1 MPEFKLTRFA
11 PTPSGFLHIGN
22 IYSFIMT
29 HHLAK
34 KHGAKVL
41 LRIDDLDRERYK
53 PRFAQDIFNTLDF
66 LEIPY
71 DQGPRD
77 LIEFEQNHAQLHRLP
92 LYNKAL
98 EELKNKKVLF
108 ACDCSRKKIEKMNP
122 KGYYTGFCLRRN
134 LPFDRPEITWR
145 IKAKMHLDVAFKELN
160 LGIVNGKLPGI
171 MTDFVVRK
179 KDAMPSYQL
188 TSLVDDLHYGVDLI
202 VRGKD
207 LWGSTIAQVYLSRFL
222 PENKFAENT
231 FYHHPLIQGPNNQKL
246 AKSSDVTSIQLLRKA
261 GKKKEDIYQLISEAI
276 GLKGRPNNLEEFH
289 GILSF

>member
-1 MPEFKLTRFA
+1 MSEFKLTRFA

-22 IYSFIMT
+22 IYSFILT

-34 KHGAKVL
+34 KHGAKVM

-53 PRFAQDIFNTLDF
+53 PRFAQDIFDTLDF

-71 DQGPRD
+71 DQGPRNME
-77 LIEFEQNHAQLHRLP
+77 EFEKNHAQIHRLP

-134 LPFDRPEITWR
+134 LPFDQAEITWR
-145 IKAKMHLDVAFKELN
+145 IKAKMHIDVPFKELN
-160 LGIVNGKLPGI
+160 LGMVNGKLPGI
-171 MTDFVVRK
+171 LTDFVVRK
-179 KDAMPSYQL
+179 KDSMPSYQL

-207 LWGSTIAQVYLSRFL
+207 LWGSTIAQVYLSKFF
-222 PENKFAENT
+222 PENTFAENT
-231 FYHHPLIQGPNNQKL
+231 FYHHPLIHGPNNQKL
-246 AKSSDVTSIQLLRKA
+246 SKSSDVTSIQLLRKT
-261 GKKKEDIYQLISEAI
+261 GKKKEEIYRMIAEAV
-276 GLKGRPNNLEEFH
+276 GLNELPKSLAEF
-289 GILSF
+289 GALVV

>member
-1 MPEFKLTRFA
+1 MPSFKLTRFA

-22 IYSFIMT
+22 IYSFIIT

-34 KHGAKVL
+34 KNGARVL

-53 PRFAQDIFNTLDF
+53 PRFVQDIFDTLHF

-71 DQGPRD
+71 DQGPKD
-77 LIEFEQNHAQLHRLP
+77 LTDFEQNFAQIHRIP
-92 LYNKAL
+92 LYEKAL
-98 EELKNKKVLF
+98 KDLRDKKVLF

-134 LPFDRPEITWR
+134 LPFDQAEITWR
-145 IKAKMHLDVAFKELN
+145 IKAKMHLDVPFKELN

-171 MTDFVVRK
+171 LTDFVVRK
-179 KDAMPSYQL
+179 KDKMPSYQL
-188 TSLVDDLHYGVDLI
+188 TSLVDDLHFGVDLI

-222 PENKFAENT
+222 QENNFADNT
-231 FYHHPLIQGPNNQKL
+231 FYHHPLIHGPNNQKL
-246 AKSSDVTSIQLLRKA
+246 SKSSDVTSIQLLRKM
-261 GKKKEDIYQLISEAI
+261 GKKKEDIYKMIAEAA
-276 GLKGRPNNLEEFH
+276 GLKGQPTSLEEF
-289 GILSF
+289 GKLVLA

>member
-1 MPEFKLTRFA
+1 MSEFKLTRFA

-22 IYSFIMT
+22 IYSFIVT

-53 PRFAQDIFNTLDF
+53 PRFVQDIFDSLDF
-66 LEIPY
+66 LEIPF
-71 DQGPRD
+71 DQGPKD
-77 LIEFEQNHAQLHRLP
+77 ISDFEQNHAQIHRLP

-98 EELKNKKVLF
+98 EELRNKKVLF

-134 LPFDRPEITWR
+134 LPFDQAEITWR
-145 IKAKMHLDVAFKELN
+145 IKAKMHMDVPFKELN
-160 LGIVNGKLPGI
+160 LGMVNGKLPGI
-171 MTDFVVRK
+171 LTDFVVRK

-188 TSLVDDLHYGVDLI
+188 TSLVDDIHYGVDLI

-207 LWGSTIAQVYLSRFL
+207 LWGSTIAQVFLSKFL
-222 PENKFAENT
+222 PENTFAQNT
-231 FYHHPLIQGPNNQKL
+231 FHHHPLLHGPNNQKL
-246 AKSSDVTSIQLLRKA
+246 SKSSDVTSIQLLRKT
-261 GKKKEDIYQLISEAI
+261 GKKKEEIYGMIAEAI
-276 GLKGRPNNLEEFH
+276 GLEQRPKNLEEF
-289 GILSF
+289 GALIR